1 MWQERPHCSII
12 YYYNNYVTL
21 LREIHQVYI
30 EGEALEEMLTMW
42 TPMVTI
48 IILYYYIWFSAGAWF
63 HQKVQGSTASERR
76 S

>member
-48 IILYYYIWFSAGAWF
+48 IIYVVFSRSLVPS
-63 HQKVQGSTASERR
+63 KGSRLNCI
-76 S
+76 